1 MGHVHVVVHR
11 LDIEAGAMLRYRL
24 TRRLWLVCLL
34 IALDFLAFELFD
46 ALLITSDLLL
56 HYRFLLW
63 LSL

>member
-11 LDIEAGAMLRYRL
+11 LNIEAGSVLRYRL
-24 TRRLWLVCLL
+24 TGRLRLVCLI
-34 IALDFLAFELFD
+34 IALDFLAFEVFGM
-46 ALLITSDLLL
+46 LIIISNFLH